1 MVIPRANTIG
11 TIARTIIRDI
21 TVTLD
26 TSATHTG
33 ITATTVAPGLGLAFN
48 SIKPKFRGFDGRAW
62 RPAADVKHMVKSRDA
77 GALGAVE
84 RRSTQA

>member
-21 TVTLD
+21 AITMG

-33 ITATTVAPGLGLAFN
+33 ITATAVAPGLGLVFN
-48 SIKPKFRGFDGRAW
+48 SIKPKFRGF
-62 RPAADVKHMVKSRDA
+62 
-77 GALGAVE
+77 
-84 RRSTQA
+84 